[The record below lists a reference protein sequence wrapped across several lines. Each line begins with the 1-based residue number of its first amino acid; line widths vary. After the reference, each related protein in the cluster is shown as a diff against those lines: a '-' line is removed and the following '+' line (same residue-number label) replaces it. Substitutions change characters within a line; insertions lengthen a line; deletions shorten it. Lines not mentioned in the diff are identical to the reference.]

1 MAPNLPYQGI
11 RIVELNADLLSGRL
25 TGLLFADQGAEVVI
39 LNCGE
44 KNGSRLT
51 DGDEKSE
58 KAVNDFLNRNKVRP
72 ASYTKEEEEKLL
84 KAADVIIVDGERN
97 IDRAPHQ
104 IVLHVVAALPGD
116 KLFGHLPHDC
126 DEGLLLAL
134 TGFFTDMALSWFLD
148 RPVIYTPLKICSIY
162 AGVIGADATAAALI
176 DRTRNGGKGREI
188 HASRLAAGLSA
199 IGALS
204 LNISGPAL
212 PNHLESVKISHF
224 RRGISKE
231 EMEEHIKVA
240 TNDSSKQLWLEQRLF
255 PFGSPYH
262 SKDGT
267 FILPMAT
274 FNKRIAR
281 RICEHL
287 GIWDE
292 LQSKSGV
299 VDADPYNKEN
309 DQHRFNNLAL
319 PMNFSWQVSSAIAEM
334 LSQVFKKKTAIEWEK
349 EISAAGIPCVRIE
362 SYQDWMALEDTRKAK
377 LSVRVDGCDTGKLK
391 ITCITYIIFL
401 EIIFPFTSNQ

>member
-11 RIVELNADLLSGRL
+11 RVVELNAALLSGRL

-39 LNCGE
+39 LNAE
-44 KNGSRLT
+44 VTNAAKLT

-58 KAVNDFLNRNKVRP
+58 KAVNDFLNRNKIRP
-72 ASYTKEEEEKLL
+72 TTYTQEEKEKLL
-84 KAADVIIVDGERN
+84 KSADVILVDGEKHVPRE
-97 IDRAPHQ
+97 AHQ

-162 AGVIGADATAAALI
+162 AGVIGADAVAAALI
-176 DRTRNGGKGREI
+176 DRTRNGNKGRVI

-204 LNISGPAL
+204 LNITL
-212 PNHLESVKISHF
+212 PNSAKHLESVKISHF
-224 RRGISKE
+224 RRGISIP
-231 EMEEHIKVA
+231 EMEEHIKAA
-240 TNDSSKQLWLEQRLF
+240 TNDASKQLWLEQRLF

-281 RICEHL
+281 RICDHL
-287 GIWDE
+287 GIWEE
-292 LQSKSGV
+292 LKSKSGV
-299 VDADPYNKEN
+299 VDADPYVKEN
-309 DQHRFNNLAL
+309 DEHRFSNLAL

-334 LSQVFKKKTAIEWEK
+334 LSEVFKKKTAIEWER
-349 EISAAGIPCVRIE
+349 EISGAGIPCVRIE
-362 SYQDWMALEDTRKAK
+362 SYQEWMALEDTRKAK
-377 LSVRVDGCDTGKLK
+377 LSVRVDGCDTGD
-391 ITCITYIIFL
+391 
-401 EIIFPFTSNQ
+401 